1 MKHAK
6 VNAPGKLY
14 IAGEYAVVEPGHP
27 AVLAAVNRFVSVSLS
42 PSTQDCGTINSSQL
56 SERRLKWH
64 RSSHQIV
71 LERTNE
77 KAVLLLKTME
87 MTEKFLSEMGIIL
100 PYYDID
106 VCSTLDSPDG
116 RKYGLGSSG
125 AVTVAA
131 VKALLDAADVS
142 VSDEAVFKLAAVTHI
157 SLNSRGS
164 LGDLA
169 AAAYTGWIA
178 YTSPDKEWIKNKLN
192 QMPLASVLDEP
203 WPQLS
208 IERLPEPKSLEL
220 IVGWTGSPA
229 STESY
234 VASVQQEQGEIN
246 YQTFLVESRK
256 CVKDLI
262 DGLKTDDPER
272 VKRAVHYNRTLLLE
286 LSQEK
291 NVVLETPLLE
301 RLILIADSHGA
312 AAKTSGAGG
321 GDCGIALADSAVQK
335 ANLLKEWQD
344 NRIEPLPLSVYDR
357 TNL

>member
-1 MKHAK
+1 MCCSRTGASCC
-6 VNAPGKLY
+6 
-14 IAGEYAVVEPGHP
+14 
-27 AVLAAVNRFVSVSLS
+27 LAAVNRFVTVSLS
-42 PSTQDCGTINSSQL
+42 PSTQQDHGTINSSQL
-56 SERRLKWH
+56 SEHRLKWH
-64 RSSHQIV
+64 RNRQQIV

-77 KAVLLLKTME
+77 KADILLKTME
-87 MTEKFLSEMGIIL
+87 ITEQFLSEMGINL

-106 VCSTLDSPDG
+106 VKSTLDSADG

-142 VSDEAVFKLAAVTHI
+142 LSDEAVFKLAAVTHI
-157 SLNSRGS
+157 LLNSRGS

-169 AAAYTGWIA
+169 AATYTGWVA
-178 YTSPDKEWIKNKLN
+178 YTSPDKKRVKNKLN
-192 QMPLASVLDEP
+192 QMPLSSVLNEP
-203 WPQLS
+203 WPKLS

-234 VASVQQEQGEIN
+234 VASVQQEQEKMN
-246 YQTFLVESRK
+246 YQTFLAESRK
-256 CVKDLI
+256 CVRDLI

-272 VKRAVHYNRTLLLE
+272 VKEAVHYNRTLLLE

-301 RLILIADSHGA
+301 RLTLIADSHGA

-321 GDCGIALADSAVQK
+321 GDCGIALTDSAVQK
-335 ANLLKEWQD
+335 ANILKEWQE
-344 NRIEPLPLSVYDR
+344 NHIEPLPLSVYDR
-357 TNL
+357 SNL